1 MKEKSASDGHLC
13 FSSALNDVNYVA
25 FIEVCEL
32 VVHQNKSEKLIGVLF
47 CIFIYITLDYCYE
60 LFTRHDI
67 RFRFLIKKPLVTS

>member
-32 VVHQNKSEKLIGVLF
+32 VVHQNKSEKLIGVFILY
-47 CIFIYITLDYCYE
+47 IYIYYVGL
-60 LFTRHDI
+60 L
-67 RFRFLIKKPLVTS
+67 L